1 MTLLI
6 DLMLLE
12 NSMAGAL
19 FTTIDTMFTANRI
32 ARMRSGS
39 KRNPPVRWRLID
51 ARGQPVALD
60 PVHLEMYGRV
70 HEEDIPQPWPGPR
83 ALVIPPLHARSVPH
97 ARKIVAGHGGARAWI
112 AARHAAGDLVVTTGT
127 GVWLLAGAGILNHCT
142 VSVPWTHEAW
152 FARDFPEVRLAHAAP
167 FTLDQRVLCGTTPSQ
182 QVELTCHM
190 LAALGATDLAG
201 TLANMLLFDSERQL
215 LMTDMASKGVIAK
228 TGDSVL
234 RKAIEWMRL
243 NIDQPVRVEDI
254 ARAASTSSRTLLRH
268 FTRDLGKT
276 PLEYLTHLRMQ
287 RAQMLLEVTLKDV
300 ADIAH
305 ASGYADVRAFRK
317 VFLRETG
324 TTPSEHRRRRAPRA
338 ARKHWRLDEI
348 GEDEISSSASR

>member
-6 DLMLLE
+6 DLMLLD
-12 NSMAGAL
+12 SCMAGAL
-19 FTTIDTMFTANRI
+19 FTTIDTLFTANRI
-32 ARMRSGS
+32 ARMRAGS

-51 ARGQPVALD
+51 AKGQPVALD
-60 PVHLEMYGRV
+60 PVHLAIYGPV
-70 HEEDIPQPWPGPR
+70 HEENIPQPWPGPR

-112 AARHAAGDLVVTTGT
+112 AARHAAGDLVVATGT

-152 FARDFPEVRLAHAAP
+152 FARDFPDVQLSHTAP

-182 QVELTCHM
+182 QVELTCRM
-190 LAALGATDLAG
+190 LATLGATDLAS

-215 LMTDMASKGVIAK
+215 LMTDMASQGLIAK

-243 NIDQPVRVEDI
+243 NIDQPVRMEDI
-254 ARAASTSSRTLLRH
+254 AGAASTSSRTLLRH

-338 ARKHWRLDEI
+338 ARKHWRLDEVW
-348 GEDEISSSASR
+348 EDETSSGASR